1 MEGRELH
8 TNSAI
13 LPPVAD
19 GHGRLADNIVF
30 FARAL
35 RRAGIKIGPGTIA
48 DAIDA
53 VRLIGIGDR
62 DAFYAALQCVFVKRH
77 EDQPVFDEAFRLFW
91 RSRGLVE
98 KMIAMMSPLAPERES
113 ERQAR
118 RAGETRVSGA

>member
-1 MEGRELH
+1 MEEREQH
-8 TNSAI
+8 RDGAM
-13 LPPVAD
+13 LPPI
-19 GHGRLADNIVF
+19 GGGEGRLADNIVF

-35 RRAGIKIGPGTIA
+35 RRAGIKIGPGAIA

-53 VRLIGIGDR
+53 VALIGIGDR

-98 KMIAMMSPLAPERES
+98 KMIAMPRFFAARARSSPVRWLES
-113 ERQAR
+113 R
-118 RAGETRVSGA
+118 